1 MSQPSSIELELKQAR
16 DLIRR
21 QQYTAA
27 AQLLQK
33 LHEADPKDEDILEL
47 LGMARF
53 FGNDL
58 EAARGTFNL
67 LTQLNSG
74 HVKAWVNLGA
84 ILNRLGDYKKAVEVL
99 RRALQKDRKCAE
111 GYYNMGI
118 AQRGLNLNTMAISAY
133 KEAIKLKPDLIEAH
147 LNLGNIYVQMKNMG
161 LALQC
166 FQTAVRLDPDS
177 AKAQSSLQKAQKTQK
192 IARKVASPFGRLV
205 DGTEMDQQQRS
216 VEPRALDVAE
226 RTAERELV
234 QEVTKKIRSSA
245 KALVPLLDESL
256 QAQLHRLQREV
267 LQAESRLSA
276 VEPIESF
283 TETLNELEQLKTGI
297 AEGLDEIRKHLAHD
311 E

>member
-1 MSQPSSIELELKQAR
+1 MSQPISTENAMKQAR
-16 DLIRR
+16 DLIRK
-21 QQYTAA
+21 QKYADA

-53 FGNDL
+53 FGDDL
-58 EAARGTFNL
+58 EAARTTFNL
-67 LTQLNSG
+67 LTQVNSG

-84 ILNRLGDYKKAVEVL
+84 ILNRMGDYKKAVEVL

-166 FQTAVRLDPDS
+166 FQTAIRLDPDS
-177 AKAQSSLQKAQKTQK
+177 AKAQFSLQKAQNSQKT
-192 IARKVASPFGRLV
+192 ARKVASPFGRLV
-205 DGTEMDQQQRS
+205 DGTEVDQQQRS
-216 VEPRALDVAE
+216 VEPRALEATE

-234 QEVTKKIRSSA
+234 QEITKKVRTNA

-267 LQAESRLSA
+267 LQAESRLSSA
-276 VEPIESF
+276 EHIEFFSQ
-283 TETLNELEQLKTGI
+283 TLDQLEQLKAGI
-297 AEGLDEIRKHLAHD
+297 AEGLNEIRKHLAED